1 MANINISWT
10 KPTDVS
16 DTDSY
21 ELFVCDGTPA
31 GHFNTGAALQTKLQ
45 AVHDAADADKA
56 TEMAAQG
63 LVLIESITDLDREAA
78 SHTIAGTGSPVS
90 YHFGIASKNQG
101 GYKVQDD
108 TSVFPLSIS

>member
-10 KPTDVS
+10 PVTGATDI
-16 DTDSY
+16 DSY
-21 ELFVCDGTPA
+21 EVFVCDGTA
-31 GHFNTGAALQTKLQ
+31 TGHFATGAALQTKLQ
-45 AVHDAADADKA
+45 AVHDAADANKA

-63 LVLIESITDLDREAA
+63 LVLIESITDLNRSTA
-78 SHTIAGTGSPVS
+78 SHTIAGTGSPVN
-90 YHFGIASKNQG
+90 YHFGIAAKNQG